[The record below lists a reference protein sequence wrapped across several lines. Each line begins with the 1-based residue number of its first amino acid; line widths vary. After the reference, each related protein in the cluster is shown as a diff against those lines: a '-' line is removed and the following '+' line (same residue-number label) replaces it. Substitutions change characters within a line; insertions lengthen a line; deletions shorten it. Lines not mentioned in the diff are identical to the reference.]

1 MKEERDVIKEAPTK
15 KESKIHKY
23 MRIALL
29 CIFIALMGLIFY
41 RMVAKKF
48 GW

>member
-23 MRIALL
+23 LRIALA
-29 CIFIALMGLIFY
+29 CIFIALMVLTVY
-41 RMVAKKF
+41 RMAAKKF

>member
-1 MKEERDVIKEAPTK
+1 MKEERGVIKEAPTK

-23 MRIALL
+23 MRIALA
-29 CIFIALMGLIFY
+29 CIFIVLMGLILY
-41 RMVAKKF
+41 SMAAKKF